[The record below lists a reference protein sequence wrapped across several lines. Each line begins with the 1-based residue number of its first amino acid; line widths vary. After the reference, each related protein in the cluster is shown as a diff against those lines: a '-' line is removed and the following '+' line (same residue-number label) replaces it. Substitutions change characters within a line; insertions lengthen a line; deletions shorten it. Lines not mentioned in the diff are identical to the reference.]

1 MERNSK
7 KILAGIVLY
16 KPQLSRL
23 LKNVEMVI
31 GQVDQIVLYV
41 NGRESFEAADKIQSQ
56 YPSVNVIL
64 NERNAGIA
72 TALKRIMQYAIE
84 HSFEWA
90 LAIDQ
95 DSVCDGNLV
104 KTYRKY
110 QSLPNVGML
119 TCNIIDRNFHQN
131 TGFQN
136 DEDYRE
142 VERCITTASYMNVK
156 AYQATDGYDEKMF
169 IDGVDW
175 DICYNLRR
183 HGYKIYKVNYDGVL
197 HEVGHG
203 KDVTLFGKHYIVYGE
218 SPLRNYYSARNDVY
232 LAKKYPEFIN
242 MRRTVLREIKA
253 EVLILL
259 FENQKLAKITRRWKG
274 IAEAKNGISN

>member
-183 HGYKIYKVNYDGVL
+183 HGYKIYKVN
-197 HEVGHG
+197 
-203 KDVTLFGKHYIVYGE
+203 
-218 SPLRNYYSARNDVY
+218 
-232 LAKKYPEFIN
+232 
-242 MRRTVLREIKA
+242 
-253 EVLILL
+253 
-259 FENQKLAKITRRWKG
+259 
-274 IAEAKNGISN
+274 